1 LTLIFYFSAPFIA
14 EFYQNPEI
22 TSLIRCLSLIFV
34 FSSLDIVQMT
44 ILKKELNFK
53 SLTVR
58 TFLSSLIG
66 GIVGIIA
73 AFSGLGV
80 YSLVIKSIVSA
91 LLGTALLWGATKW
104 RPDFKFSLPEIKKLT
119 GFSSYVFFDRAL
131 TRFFQQLDVL
141 IVGKVF
147 SPNMLG
153 YYSRAI
159 SLRDLVTTYSSS
171 SLTAVFYP
179 VLSSLQNDDEE
190 YSKVYFKVISVIAF
204 ISYGL
209 TGVMCILGRDII
221 FLFFG
226 PKWEPS
232 VVIFQVIILMACNIP
247 LNSMIANAFFS
258 KGKSKENFRIGVL
271 IKILRLP
278 LLLVMYY
285 LGMFAFT
292 VSYVILNYVLT
303 TINIFFLKKYTGLSY
318 KSHFIKVFE
327 GMLPLGIVLGAFF
340 YFNVQTTFMRVVWA
354 AGFSLTYLVFCKING
369 SEGLE
374 FLLKNFDLIKKK
386 IFKPKDGSQK
396 SSSNA

>member
-1 LTLIFYFSAPFIA
+1 
-14 EFYQNPEI
+14 
-22 TSLIRCLSLIFV
+22 
-34 FSSLDIVQMT
+34 MT